1 MAAKTERP
9 VHCALSG
16 QCTVHCALC
25 RSFNRPRNQQHLPTL
40 KTLRFPKCHLG
51 SLDLVTYSS
60 PMFKTKQS
68 ATITSVSFLLISFG
82 TSAALAAPPMAQP
95 QLPDGS
101 VARVCLK
108 PEDMKKSI
116 PFQQAVNPSNCDIK
130 VLKQTDLR
138 VEWQMTCSGE
148 MSSGTGW
155 AEYQKNAFTGETVA
169 SANARG
175 MPPVKMVSKFNG
187 KRLGPCQ
194 GRSSN

>member
-1 MAAKTERP
+1 
-9 VHCALSG
+9 
-16 QCTVHCALC
+16 
-25 RSFNRPRNQQHLPTL
+25 
-40 KTLRFPKCHLG
+40 
-51 SLDLVTYSS
+51 
-60 PMFKTKQS
+60 MFKTKQS
-68 ATITSVSFLLISFG
+68 AIINCVSFLLIFFG
-82 TSAALAAPPMAQP
+82 TSVALAAPPMEPGEYEYKMTMKIEGLPPMAQP
-95 QLPDGS
+95 QLPEGS

-155 AEYQKNAFTGETVA
+155 AVYQKNAFTGETVA

-175 MPPVKMVSKFNG
+175 MPAVKMVSKFNG